1 MSSRD
6 VSTTL
11 WKLQCCYT
19 AGVLRP
25 FAGSAEP
32 SVSGTLPP
40 ACQPA
45 APALQPPLCCSCADG
60 LRCSEGG
67 QAHTWLFTSA
77 APAPWNPLLQD
88 TCLAQPFTLHLL
100 IEDCSERPKQKCNFF
115 QLLSL
120 HCVFVFSSFTFVFHF
135 LFVGITL
142 RNASAK
148 MARVFIFFPRV
159 SLLSRIVHSTCL
171 INICRF
177 NWLSNHWFS
186 QKVSGKVPFSQISC
200 WTEWALGT
208 IL

>member
-1 MSSRD
+1 MCPPETWVRPCESFSA
-6 VSTTL
+6 VTL
-11 WKLQCCYT
+11 LGCWDPSQALQSLQCLVPSHPPVSPPRPLSSPLSAAAALT
-19 AGVLRP
+19 A
-25 FAGSAEP
+25 F
-32 SVSGTLPP
+32 
-40 ACQPA
+40 A
-45 APALQPPLCCSCADG
+45 APRAARRTPGCS
-60 LRCSEGG
+60 
-67 QAHTWLFTSA
+67 
-77 APAPWNPLLQD
+77 PAPWNPLLRD

-120 HCVFVFSSFTFVFHF
+120 HCGFVFSSFTFVFHF

-142 RNASAK
+142 RNVSAK